1 MKFTIFTSF
10 YNFVDTFDLLVDSVF
25 NQTYKNW
32 EWIISDDFSENPDVM
47 TKLNSLLSSS
57 NKIKLIQ
64 PKFKKEFYWNPPTNH
79 STGDI
84 FLVQDS
90 DDIMHP
96 KLLEVYK
103 HNFDKFPEVQMIST
117 NSILRWNYVN
127 GPIHSVRLIN
137 YNGNCTF
144 SDKMKNSIPGEYN
157 IGDCRAWRNNID
169 LFDPENKWKH
179 CAEDVCKSLINE
191 EKGKLLYLPRTLHTY
206 AHREI
211 SISKT
216 LVQDPNLLHESS
228 VMIEESEKRKSRKYL
243 NSIED
248 YYDRV
253 YTHTTPFYFSSF
265 NTEKD
270 SLRIEYM
277 SNNINNRQIEILKSL
292 YFDHDLIFEPTEDVD
307 YLICKI
313 EKIEHLDSLFLR
325 LKSLPKKQ
333 IIIETENDLFEII
346 SLHLNSLGL
355 PFQWFLFGKMTIFIN
370 L

>member
-1 MKFTIFTSF
+1 ME
-10 YNFVDTFDLLVDSVF
+10 TFDLLVDSIF
-25 NQTYKNW
+25 NQTYQNW
-32 EWIISDDFSENPDVM
+32 EWLISDDFSENDNVLPR
-47 TKLNSLLSSS
+47 LESLALSS
-57 NKIKLIQ
+57 NKIKIVS
-64 PKFKKEFYWNPPTNH
+64 PSFKKEFYWNPPTKH

-96 KLLEVYK
+96 KLLEIYK
-103 HNFDKFPEVQMIST
+103 HNFDKFPNVQMIST
-117 NSILRWNYVN
+117 NSILRWGDIN
-127 GPIHSVRLIN
+127 GQIHSVRLIN
-137 YNGNCTF
+137 YNDNCNF
-144 SDKMKNSIPGEYN
+144 SDKMKNSVPGEYN

-169 LFDPENKWKH
+169 LFDSEYRWKH

-206 AHREI
+206 AHREV

-216 LVQDPNLLHESS
+216 LVYDFDLLNESNI
-228 VMIEESEKRKSRKYL
+228 MINEAEKRKSRKYL

-253 YTHTTPFYFSSF
+253 YVHTTPFYLSSF
-265 NTEKD
+265 NTEKG
-270 SLRIEYM
+270 SYKIEYF
-277 SNNINNRQIEILKSL
+277 SSKLNNRQIETLKCL
-292 YFDHDLIFEPTEDVD
+292 YFDHTLVFEPTYDID

-313 EKIEHLDSLFLR
+313 ESSEDLNNLFIR

-333 IIIETENDLFEII
+333 VVIETEENFFESI
-346 SLHLNSLGL
+346 SSYISSLGL
-355 PFQWFLFGKMTIFIN
+355 SHQWFLFGKMTIFIN

>member
-10 YNFVDTFDLLVDSVF
+10 YNYVDTFDLLVESIF
-25 NQTYKNW
+25 NQTYQNW

-47 TKLNSLLSSS
+47 VKLESLVLRS

-64 PKFKKEFYWNPPTNH
+64 PKLKKEFYWNPPTNH

-117 NSILRWNYVN
+117 NSILRWNYVT

-137 YNGNCTF
+137 YNENCNF
-144 SDKMKNSIPGEYN
+144 SDKIKNSVPGEYN
-157 IGDCRAWRNNID
+157 IGDCRAWRNNIN
-169 LFDPENKWKH
+169 LFDTERKWKF
-179 CAEDVCKSLINE
+179 CAEDISKTLINE
-191 EKGKLLYLPRTLHTY
+191 EIGKLLYLPRTLHTY
-206 AHREI
+206 THREN
-211 SISKT
+211 SISKIET
-216 LVQDPNLLHESS
+216 EDQDLLREYL
-228 VMIEESEKRKSRKYL
+228 VMIEEAEKRKSRKYL

-248 YYDRV
+248 YYDRI
-253 YTHTTPFYFSSF
+253 YSHTTPFYFSSF

-270 SLRIEYM
+270 LSVIEYM
-277 SNNINNRQIEILKSL
+277 CGGINNRQIETLKSL
-292 YFDHDLIFEPTEDVD
+292 YFDHDLVFEPTENVD

-325 LKSLPKKQ
+325 LKSLPKKE
-333 IIIETENDLFEII
+333 IIIETEHDLLDLI
-346 SLHLNSLGL
+346 SNHLNSVGL